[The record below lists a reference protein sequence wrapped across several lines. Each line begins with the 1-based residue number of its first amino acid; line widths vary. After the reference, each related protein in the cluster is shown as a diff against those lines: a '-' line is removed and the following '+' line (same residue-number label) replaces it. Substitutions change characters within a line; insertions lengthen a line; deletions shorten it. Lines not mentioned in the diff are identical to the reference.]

1 MVREGIDYNSMPSD
15 SPEKTFKLA
24 RFLFECKRRLIEK
37 KYWVTFLSDI
47 KVHRRTAQQLW
58 MTWETFTNHLTKL
71 DFVTRNGLLELVDYW
86 KKQQAFN
93 PMSPEQFVEHI
104 VSESPGM
111 GRLNSAQL
119 RRRLL
124 GEENQVTKRPR
135 KPMTGTIDGIKITML
150 KNRKAI
156 NIKWSSE
163 DQQLQQ
169 YLARE
174 IERALARRPR

>member
-1 MVREGIDYNSMPSD
+1 
-15 SPEKTFKLA
+15 
-24 RFLFECKRRLIEK
+24 
-37 KYWVTFLSDI
+37 
-47 KVHRRTAQQLW
+47 
-58 MTWETFTNHLTKL
+58 
-71 DFVTRNGLLELVDYW
+71 
-86 KKQQAFN
+86 
-93 PMSPEQFVEHI
+93 
-104 VSESPGM
+104 M